1 MGETGASG
9 SVPELPK
16 GAPGSGIARITLN
29 ALSGAIP
36 FAGGLLSAIAAE
48 WSEQDQKRVN
58 DFLLHWARM
67 LAEEMREK
75 EKTILEITARLDM
88 KDEKIAERVESP
100 EYQSLLRKGFRDWA
114 GTESEEKRILVRNI
128 LANAGG
134 AKFVS
139 DDVIKLFLEWVKAYS
154 ELHFAVVSAIY
165 NSAGI
170 TRGGVWEKLGR
181 GEVREDSADADLFKL
196 IFRDLS
202 TGGIIRQHRETDGYG
217 NFIQKAPQRHAP
229 QRTHGTRTM
238 KSAFDES
245 ESYELTKLG
254 DQFVHY
260 AMTDLPVKI
269 EFHSDKASDQQ
280 KTEGGSI

>member
-1 MGETGASG
+1 MNDTEANGDIPA
-9 SVPELPK
+9 VPK
-16 GAPGSGIARITLN
+16 GATGGRIARMTLN

-36 FAGGLLSAIAAE
+36 FVGGVLSAAAGE
-48 WSEQDQKRVN
+48 WSEREQKRVN
-58 DFLLHWARM
+58 DFLRHWIQM

-75 EKTILEITARLDM
+75 EKTILEIAARLDLQ
-88 KDEKIAERVESP
+88 DEKIAERVESS
-100 EYQSLLRKGFRDWA
+100 EYQTLLRKGFRDWA
-114 GTESEEKRILVRNI
+114 GTESEEKRVLVRNI
-128 LANAGG
+128 LANAAA

-139 DDVIKLFLEWVKAYS
+139 DDVVKIFLEWIKNYS

-170 TRGGVWEKLGR
+170 TRGGVWDKLGR

-196 IFRDLS
+196 VFRDLS
-202 TGGIIRQHRETDGYG
+202 TGGIIRQHRETDGRG
-217 NFIQKAPQRHAP
+217 NFLQKQRHVP
-229 QRTHGTRTM
+229 QRTYGTKVM

-260 AMTDLPVKI
+260 AMTDLPIKI
-269 EFHSDKASDQQ
+269 EFQSSDANKQ
-280 KTEGGSI
+280 

>member
-1 MGETGASG
+1 MAETGASG
-9 SVPELPK
+9 NVPELPK
-16 GAPGSGIARITLN
+16 GAPGSEIARITLN

-36 FAGGLLSAIAAE
+36 FAGGILSAIANE
-48 WSEQDQKRVN
+48 WSQRDQKRVN

-88 KDEKIAERVESP
+88 KDEKTAERVASP

-128 LANAGG
+128 LANAAG
-134 AKFVS
+134 ATFVS
-139 DDVIKLFLEWVKAYS
+139 DDVIKLFLEWIKNYS

-196 IFRDLS
+196 IFRACLS
-202 TGGIIRQHRETDGYG
+202 G
-217 NFIQKAPQRHAP
+217 
-229 QRTHGTRTM
+229 
-238 KSAFDES
+238 
-245 ESYELTKLG
+245 
-254 DQFVHY
+254 
-260 AMTDLPVKI
+260 
-269 EFHSDKASDQQ
+269 
-280 KTEGGSI
+280 